1 MEIVRKIEAGKTG
14 RNDKPEAEAKI
25 AASGEL
31 EVAEPF
37 TVSLTDATE

>member
-1 MEIVRKIEAGKTG
+1 MDIVRKIEASKTSS
-14 RNDKPEAEAKI
+14 NDRPEADCKI

-37 TVSLTDATE
+37 TVSLTDAE